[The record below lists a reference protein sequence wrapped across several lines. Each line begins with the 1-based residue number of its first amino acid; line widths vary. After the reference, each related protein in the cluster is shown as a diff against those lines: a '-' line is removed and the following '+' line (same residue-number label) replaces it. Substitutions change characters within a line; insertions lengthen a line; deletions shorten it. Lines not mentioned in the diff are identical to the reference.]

1 MAPKAL
7 KQAPWREDAIQ
18 TVRTLKAGGVVLYP
32 TDTVWGLGCRAD
44 DAEALDK
51 LYRLKGRPGGQPS
64 LVLVDAEG
72 LLEEYA
78 HPVPDI
84 AWDLLRESNV
94 PGGRPMTLVLPGGRD
109 VTPSLLAADGSLAM
123 RVVHDPFLQFI
134 LRGIDMPLVSTS
146 ANLTGQPTPAHF
158 SEIPKA
164 IREGADHVCVT
175 GRDRKGGASS
185 SMVKLDAAGRIEI
198 LRP

>member
-1 MAPKAL
+1 MAPRAL
-7 KQAPWREDAIQ
+7 KNAPWREDAIAA
-18 TVRTLKAGGVVLYP
+18 VRSLKAGGVILYP

-44 DAEALDK
+44 DAEALEK
-51 LYRLKGRPGGQPS
+51 LYALKGRSGAQPS

-84 AWDLLRESNV
+84 AWDLLRENG
-94 PGGRPMTLVLPGGRD
+94 PGARPMTLVLPGGRD
-109 VTPSLLAADGSLAM
+109 VTPALLSDDGSLAI

-134 LRGIDMPLVSTS
+134 IRGIDVPLVSTS
-146 ANLTGQPTPAHF
+146 ANLTGQPTPGHF
-158 SEIPKA
+158 AEIAGTLRK
-164 IREGADHVCVT
+164 GVDYVCVT
-175 GRDRKGGASS
+175 GRDRRGGAPSS
-185 SMVKLDAAGRIEI
+185 IVKLDAFGRIEI

>member
-1 MAPKAL
+1 M

-18 TVRTLKAGGVVLYP
+18 TVRALKAGGVVLYP

-44 DAEALDK
+44 DAAALDR
-51 LYRLKGRPGGQPS
+51 LYALKGREGGQPS

-72 LLEEYA
+72 LLEVYA

-84 AWDLLRESNV
+84 AWDLLRENQAED
-94 PGGRPMTLVLPGGRD
+94 RPMTLVLPGGRD
-109 VTPSLLAADGSLAM
+109 VTPALISEDGSLAI

-134 LRGIDMPLVSTS
+134 LRGIDVPLVSTS
-146 ANLTGQPTPAHF
+146 ANVTGQPTPGHF

-164 IREGADHVCVT
+164 LRNGVDHVCST
-175 GRDRKGGASS
+175 GRDRKGGQPS
-185 SMVKLDAAGRIEI
+185 SMVKLDASGRITI

>member
-1 MAPKAL
+1 M
-7 KQAPWREDAIQ
+7 
-18 TVRTLKAGGVVLYP
+18 
-32 TDTVWGLGCRAD
+32 
-44 DAEALDK
+44 
-51 LYRLKGRPGGQPS
+51 
-64 LVLVDAEG
+64 VLVDAEG

-78 HPVPDI
+78 NPVPDI

-94 PGGRPMTLVLPGGRD
+94 PNGRPMTLVLPGGRD
-109 VTPSLLAADGSLAM
+109 VTPALLAEDGSLAI

-146 ANLTGQPTPAHF
+146 ANLTGQSTPGHF

-164 IREGADHVCVT
+164 IREGVDHVCVT
-175 GRDRKGGASS
+175 GRDRKGGQSS

>member
-7 KQAPWREDAIQ
+7 KQASWREDAIQ
-18 TVRTLKAGGVVLYP
+18 TVRALKAGGVVLYP
-32 TDTVWGLGCRAD
+32 TDTVWGIGCRAD

-51 LYRLKGRPGGQPS
+51 VYRLKGRPGGQPS

-78 HPVPDI
+78 HPVPEI

-94 PGGRPMTLVLPGGRD
+94 PNGRPMTLVLPGGRD
-109 VTPSLLAADGSLAM
+109 VTPALLAEDGSLAI

-134 LRGIDMPLVSTS
+134 LRGIDIPLVSTS
-146 ANLTGQPTPAHF
+146 ANLTGQPTPGHF

-164 IREGADHVCVT
+164 IRDGVDHVCVT
-175 GRDRKGGASS
+175 GRDRRGGQSS

>member
-1 MAPKAL
+1 VAPRSL
-7 KQAPWREDAIQ
+7 KNAPWREDAIA
-18 TVRTLKAGGVVLYP
+18 TVRALKAGGVVLYP

-44 DAEALDK
+44 DAEALDA
-51 LYRLKGRPGGQPS
+51 LYKLKGRDGGQPS

-84 AWDLLRESNV
+84 AWDLLRESG
-94 PGGRPMTLVLPGGRD
+94 PGARSITLVLPGGRD
-109 VTPSLLAADGSLAM
+109 VTPALLAEDGSLAL

-134 LRGIDMPLVSTS
+134 IRGIDVPLVSTS
-146 ANLTGQPTPAHF
+146 ANLTGQPTPGHF
-158 SEIPKA
+158 DEIPKA
-164 IREGADHVCVT
+164 ICEGVDHTCVT
-175 GRDRKGGASS
+175 GRDRKGGQPS
-185 SMVKLDAAGRIEI
+185 SMIKLDAAGRISI

>member
-1 MAPKAL
+1 M
-7 KQAPWREDAIQ
+7 KQAPWREDAIAA
-18 TVRTLKAGGVVLYP
+18 VRSLKAGGVILYP

-44 DAEALDK
+44 DAAALDR
-51 LYRLKGRPGGQPS
+51 LYALKGRDGGQPS

-78 HPVPDI
+78 HPVPEI
-84 AWDLLRESNV
+84 AWSLLKESG
-94 PGGRPMTLVLPGGRD
+94 PGSRPMTLVLPGGRD
-109 VTPSLLAADGSLAM
+109 VAPALLAEDGSLAI

-134 LRGIDMPLVSTS
+134 IRGIDVPLVSTS

-158 SEIPKA
+158 SEIAGA
-164 IREGADHVCVT
+164 IRNGVDHACVT
-175 GRDRKGGASS
+175 GRDRKGGQPS

>member
-1 MAPKAL
+1 MAPRAL
-7 KQAPWREDAIQ
+7 KNAPWREDAIAA
-18 TVRTLKAGGVVLYP
+18 VRALKAGGVVLYP

-44 DAEALDK
+44 DAEALDR
-51 LYRLKGRPGGQPS
+51 LYALKGRAGGQPS

-84 AWDLLRESNV
+84 AWDLLRESG
-94 PGGRPMTLVLPGGRD
+94 PGSRPMTLVLPGGRD
-109 VTPSLLAADGSLAM
+109 VAPALLAEDGSLAL

-134 LRGIDMPLVSTS
+134 IRGIDVPLVSTS
-146 ANLTGQPTPAHF
+146 ANLTGQPAPGHF
-158 SEIPKA
+158 SEISGSL
-164 IREGADHVCVT
+164 RSGVDHVCAT
-175 GRDRKGGASS
+175 GRDRRGGAPS
-185 SMVKLDAAGRIEI
+185 SMVKLDAFGRIEI

>member
-7 KQAPWREDAIQ
+7 KNAPWREDAIQ
-18 TVRTLKAGGVVLYP
+18 TVRALKAGGVVLYP

-44 DAEALDK
+44 DEEALDA
-51 LYRLKGRPGGQPS
+51 LYALKGRPGGQPS

-78 HPVPDI
+78 NPVPEI
-84 AWDLLRESNV
+84 AWDLLRE
-94 PGGRPMTLVLPGGRD
+94 GGGPDSRPMTLVLPGGRR
-109 VTPSLLAADGSLAM
+109 VAPALLAEDGSLAI

-134 LRGIDMPLVSTS
+134 LRGIDVPLVSTS
-146 ANLTGQPTPAHF
+146 ANLTGQPTPGHF

-164 IREGADHVCVT
+164 IRAGVDHVCVT
-175 GRDRKGGASS
+175 GRDRKCGASS
-185 SMVKLDAAGRIEI
+185 SMVKLDAAGRINI

>member
-1 MAPKAL
+1 MAPRAL
-7 KQAPWREDAIQ
+7 KNAPWRQDAIL
-18 TVRTLKAGGVVLYP
+18 TVRCLKAGGVILYP

-44 DAEALDK
+44 NPEALEK
-51 LYRLKGRPGGQPS
+51 LYKLKGRDGAQPS
-64 LVLVDAEG
+64 LVLLDAEG

-78 HPVPDI
+78 NPVPDI

-94 PGGRPMTLVLPGGRD
+94 PNGRPMTLVLPGGRD
-109 VTPSLLAADGSLAM
+109 VTPALLAEDGSLAI

-146 ANLTGQPTPAHF
+146 ANLTGQPTPGHF
-158 SEIPKA
+158 SEIPKV
-164 IREGADHVCVT
+164 IREGVDHVCVT
-175 GRDRKGGASS
+175 GRDRKGGQSS

>member
-1 MAPKAL
+1 VAPKAL

-18 TVRTLKAGGVVLYP
+18 TVRALKAGGVVLYP

-44 DAEALDK
+44 DAEALDA
-51 LYRLKGRPGGQPS
+51 LYRLKGRRGGQPS

-78 HPVPDI
+78 NPVPDI
-84 AWDLLRESNV
+84 AWNLLRESNV
-94 PGGRPMTLVLPGGRD
+94 PNGRPMTLVLPGGRD
-109 VTPSLLAADGSLAM
+109 VTPALLAEDGSLAI

-146 ANLTGQPTPAHF
+146 ANLTGQPTPGHF

-164 IREGADHVCVT
+164 IREGVDHVCVT
-175 GRDRKGGASS
+175 GRDRKGGQSS

>member
-1 MAPKAL
+1 MAPKTL
-7 KQAPWREDAIQ
+7 KNAPWREDAIQ
-18 TVRTLKAGGVVLYP
+18 TVRALKAGGVVLYP

-44 DAEALDK
+44 DAGALDK
-51 LYRLKGRPGGQPS
+51 LYKIKERPGGQPS

-78 HPVPDI
+78 NPVPEI
-84 AWDLLRESNV
+84 AWDLLRE
-94 PGGRPMTLVLPGGRD
+94 GGSPESRPMTLVLPGGRG
-109 VTPSLLAADGSLAM
+109 VAPALLAEDGSLAI

-134 LRGIDMPLVSTS
+134 LRGIDVPLVSTS
-146 ANLTGQPTPAHF
+146 ANLTGQPTPGHF

-164 IREGADHVCVT
+164 IREGVDHVCVT
-175 GRDRKGGASS
+175 GRDRKGSASS
-185 SMVKLDAAGRIEI
+185 SMVKLDAAGRINI

>member
-1 MAPKAL
+1 M
-7 KQAPWREDAIQ
+7 
-18 TVRTLKAGGVVLYP
+18 
-32 TDTVWGLGCRAD
+32 
-44 DAEALDK
+44 
-51 LYRLKGRPGGQPS
+51 
-64 LVLVDAEG
+64 VLVDAEG

-78 HPVPDI
+78 NPVPDI

-94 PGGRPMTLVLPGGRD
+94 PNGRPMTLVLPGGRD
-109 VTPSLLAADGSLAM
+109 VNPALLAEDGSLAI

-146 ANLTGQPTPAHF
+146 ANLTGQPTPGHF
-158 SEIPKA
+158 SEIPKS
-164 IREGADHVCVT
+164 IREGVDHVCVT
-175 GRDRKGGASS
+175 GRDRKGGQSS